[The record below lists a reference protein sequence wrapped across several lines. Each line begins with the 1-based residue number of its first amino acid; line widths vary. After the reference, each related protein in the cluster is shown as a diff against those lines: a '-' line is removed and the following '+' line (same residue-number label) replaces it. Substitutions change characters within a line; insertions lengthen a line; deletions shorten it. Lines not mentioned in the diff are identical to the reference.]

1 MPKKILINLQQ
12 LVCGCTIALE
22 MKVGSVQFS
31 HFKSPAISFSRLLL
45 DQCSSF
51 SAKIVFDYLQTS
63 AANAI
68 TTCTQLIDIENQILI
83 FTPTLY

>member
-1 MPKKILINLQQ
+1 M
-12 LVCGCTIALE
+12 CGCSIALE
-22 MKVGSVQFS
+22 MKVASVQFS
-31 HFKSPAISFSRLLL
+31 QFKSLATSFSRLLL

-51 SAKIVFDYLQTS
+51 SAKIVFDAYLQIS

-68 TTCTQLIDIENQILI
+68 TTRTQLIDIENQILI